1 VAAALWTFVPSTEF
15 GNVYYLIRREADCA
29 VDTRQ
34 EALRVA
40 VGCTL
45 LCALC
50 GLLVSCGH
58 MPNAQG
64 AGDDQSIPQ
73 LVEQTDLSAR
83 TMARAEPSEKDN
95 QSLKPLIFPGS
106 EQDIETTPNK
116 TSPNDGVPAL
126 QRASLTSAGV
136 ELNFEGADVQTVAKS
151 LLGDILQLN
160 FIVDSRVQAKITL
173 ASSEPIQRKDILPVF
188 ESALRMSNAAIVRD
202 GNFIKIVPV
211 AEANAP
217 SSVSVGE
224 GEIGFGISVIPL
236 KYTSATTVARTLENF
251 VARQGSIKVD
261 ASRNLLLIQ
270 GTTAERQS
278 AIDVIAAFDVEWL
291 RNRSVGIF
299 PLKASAPE
307 SMITELDRIFESAEG
322 GAGEGVVQFQPVGRM
337 NAVMVVSK
345 SPKVLAS
352 VSQWINRLDRSD
364 NSGTTVRVYTVK
376 YGNATQLAKVLTN
389 VFVAHP
395 TLDSSASQLAPNSK
409 PVQARINALDQST
422 SPNTGTTPS
431 TASSQS
437 SPGRASSPIAAAF
450 SSFSTKGDTKGQT
463 QDQGNGSLS
472 NDAGLFQDVRITADE
487 SNNSLIIYSNQEEY
501 NLIERALRTVDRVQL
516 QVSIDAT
523 IAEVDLTD
531 QLQYGIQYYLTKGNF
546 ASLFSA
552 AATAATTA
560 ASATN
565 PVAAAIQPALPG
577 FNLLLGNSAQPSF
590 ILSALSSITKVKV
603 LSAPTLVAVD
613 NQPAL
618 LQVGDEVPI
627 TTGSATVLS
636 SSNTVV
642 NTIEMRDT
650 GVILKVL
657 PHVHPNGTID
667 LEVEQEISSVDSTQQ
682 TGTLTPTIAER
693 RIHSTVSVTSGQTVL
708 LGGLI
713 SERNE
718 ADRSGL
724 PIINQLNVLGDLLG
738 ATTKNKQRSELIVFV
753 RPTLIRNSVD
763 AGNVSREFRQR
774 LEEMRP
780 HKAIINGEA
789 VFAK

>member
-1 VAAALWTFVPSTEF
+1 MRW
-15 GNVYYLIRREADCA
+15 N
-29 VDTRQ
+29 TRQ
-34 EALRVA
+34 EAFRGIL
-40 VGCTL
+40 GFTL
-45 LCALC
+45 LYASC
-50 GLLVSCGH
+50 GPLVSCGH
-58 MPNAQG
+58 APSFG
-64 AGDDQSIPQ
+64 SVDDQSIPQ
-73 LVEQTDLSAR
+73 LVQQTDLSSKTAR
-83 TMARAEPSEKDN
+83 SDPSERTDAPP
-95 QSLKPLIFPGS
+95 KPLIFPGS
-106 EQDIETTPNK
+106 EQDLEVTPNSS
-116 TSPNDGVPAL
+116 TPSDGMPAV
-126 QRASLTSAGV
+126 RKASLTSTGGV
-136 ELNFEGADVQTVAKS
+136 ELNFDGADVQTVAKA
-151 LLGDILQLN
+151 LLGDILQMN
-160 FIVDSRVQAKITL
+160 FIVDPRVQAKVTL
-173 ASSEPIQRKDILPVF
+173 ASSEPIQRKDILPVL
-188 ESALRMSNAAIVRD
+188 ESALRMSNAAIIRD
-202 GNFIKIVPV
+202 GNFVKIIPL
-211 AEANAP
+211 AEANGA
-217 SSVSVGE
+217 SSVRVGE
-224 GEIGFGISVIPL
+224 GESGFGISVVPL

-278 AIDVIAAFDVEWL
+278 AIDVTAAFDVEWL
-291 RNRSVGIF
+291 RNKSVGIF

-307 SMITELDRIFESAEG
+307 SMITELERIFEASEG

-337 NAVMVVSK
+337 NAVMVVSR

-352 VSQWINRLDRSD
+352 VSQWVNRLDRSD

-395 TLDSSASQLAPNSK
+395 TLDNAASQLAPNSK
-409 PVQARINALDQST
+409 PVQARINSLDSST
-422 SPNTGTTPS
+422 SATPGS
-431 TASSQS
+431 TASSASGQ
-437 SPGRASSPIAAAF
+437 PGMGKANTPIAAAF
-450 SSFSTKGDTKGQT
+450 SSFSSKSDNKGTT
-463 QDQGNGSLS
+463 QDQATGSLG
-472 NDAGLFQDVRITADE
+472 NDAGLFQNVRITADD

-501 NLIERALRTVDRVQL
+501 NLIESALRKVDRVQL

-531 QLQYGIQYYLTKGNF
+531 QLQYGIQYYLTKGNL
-546 ASLFSA
+546 STLFS
-552 AATAATTA
+552 TAATTA
-560 ASATN
+560 TTAAAATN
-565 PVAAAIQPALPG
+565 PIAAAVQPAIPG
-577 FNLLLGNSAQPSF
+577 FNLLLGNNAQPNF

-603 LSAPTLVAVD
+603 LSAPTIVAVD

-657 PHVHPNGTID
+657 PHVHANGTID
-667 LEVEQEISSVDSTQQ
+667 LEVEQEISSVNQTQQ
-682 TGTLTPTIAER
+682 TGTLTPTISER
-693 RIHSTVSVTSGQTVL
+693 RIHSTVSVASGQTVL

-718 ADRSGL
+718 VDRSGL
-724 PIINQLNVLGDLLG
+724 PFINQINVLGDLLG
-738 ATTKNKQRSELIVFV
+738 ATSKSKQRTELIVFV

-763 AGNVSREFRQR
+763 AGNLSREFRQR

-789 VFAK
+789 VSAIGKAPE

>member
-1 VAAALWTFVPSTEF
+1 VRW
-15 GNVYYLIRREADCA
+15 N
-29 VDTRQ
+29 TRQ
-34 EALRVA
+34 EAFRGIL
-40 VGCTL
+40 GFTL
-45 LCALC
+45 LYGSCGALI
-50 GLLVSCGH
+50 SCGH
-58 MPNAQG
+58 APNFG
-64 AGDDQSIPQ
+64 GVDDQSIPQ
-73 LVEQTDLSAR
+73 LVQQTDLSSKTAR
-83 TMARAEPSEKDN
+83 SDPSERTDPPP
-95 QSLKPLIFPGS
+95 KPLIFPGS
-106 EQDIETTPNK
+106 EQDLEVTPNSSMPSEG
-116 TSPNDGVPAL
+116 TPAV
-126 QRASLTSAGV
+126 QKASLTSAGGV
-136 ELNFEGADVQTVAKS
+136 ELNFDGADVQTVAKA

-160 FIVDSRVQAKITL
+160 FIVDPRVQAKVTL
-173 ASSEPIQRKDILPVF
+173 ASSEPIQRKDILPVL

-202 GNFIKIVPV
+202 GNFVKIIPL
-211 AEANAP
+211 AEANGA
-217 SSVSVGE
+217 SSVRVGE
-224 GEIGFGISVIPL
+224 GESGFGISVIPL

-278 AIDVIAAFDVEWL
+278 AIDVTAAFDVEWL
-291 RNRSVGIF
+291 RNKSVGIF

-307 SMITELDRIFESAEG
+307 SMITELERIFEASEG

-337 NAVMVVSK
+337 NAVMVVSR
-345 SPKVLAS
+345 SQKVLAS
-352 VSQWINRLDRSD
+352 VSQWVNRLDRSD
-364 NSGTTVRVYTVK
+364 NSGTTVRVYAVK

-395 TLDSSASQLAPNSK
+395 TLDNAASQLAPNSK
-409 PVQARINALDQST
+409 PVQARINSLDSST
-422 SPNTGTTPS
+422 SANPGTTANS
-431 TASSQS
+431 ASGQS
-437 SPGRASSPIAAAF
+437 GMGKANTPIAAAF
-450 SSFSTKGDTKGQT
+450 SSFSSKSGDNKGTT
-463 QDQGNGSLS
+463 QDQATGSLG
-472 NDAGLFQDVRITADE
+472 NDAGLFQNVRITADD

-501 NLIERALRTVDRVQL
+501 NLIESALRKVDRVQL

-531 QLQYGIQYYLTKGNF
+531 QLQYGIQYYLTKGNL
-546 ASLFSA
+546 STLFSTA
-552 AATAATTA
+552 AATATTA
-560 ASATN
+560 AAATN
-565 PVAAAIQPALPG
+565 PIAAAVQPAIPG
-577 FNLLLGNSAQPSF
+577 FNLLLGNNAQPNF

-603 LSAPTLVAVD
+603 LSAPTIVAVD

-657 PHVHPNGTID
+657 PHVHANGTID
-667 LEVEQEISSVDSTQQ
+667 LEVEQEISSVNQTQQ
-682 TGTLTPTIAER
+682 TGTLTPTISER
-693 RIHSTVSVTSGQTVL
+693 RIHSTVSVASGQTVL

-718 ADRSGL
+718 VDRSGL
-724 PIINQLNVLGDLLG
+724 PFINQINVLGDLLG
-738 ATTKNKQRSELIVFV
+738 ATTKSKQRTELIVFV

-763 AGNVSREFRQR
+763 AGNLSREFRQR

-789 VFAK
+789 VSAISEAPERH